1 MKKVVNS
8 LLAVAVA
15 SASGSL
21 LAAGFALNEQ
31 SVSAMGTSFA
41 GRSSSA
47 NDATTVY
54 GNPAGMALLKGEQ
67 ASVGAAVILAK
78 TRIDA
83 SSATA
88 PTGGALAGSNDGDM
102 VPFTGVPMGFYVNPL
117 NEQWTFGLGFYVPYG
132 MITEYEKG
140 FQGRFFGDYSEVNV
154 VTLQP
159 TLSYRV
165 NDYLSLGFGPTFNR
179 VEGRLE
185 TAALVDNGRI
195 VIEGDDTAVGFNAG
209 LLLELGERTRLGVT
223 YHSMVDYRLEGKTSV
238 SGIPAPV
245 NGDYQT
251 TLDLRTPE
259 MIDSSITHQLN
270 DRWTV
275 YAGAAWTRW
284 SRLQTIKPVS
294 AFPVALEEK
303 QHWNNSWSYATGVSY
318 ALSKELTLRS
328 GIAFDQSPTN
338 NHERSPRIPSGDRVA
353 ISFGLGWTLS
363 EQMSLDLAYSYLRE
377 EDTDIHLENPRKG
390 SYSAVYKNSAHGL
403 GAQLNYFF

>member
-78 TRIDA
+78 TRIDD
-83 SSATA
+83 TA
-88 PTGGALAGSNDGDM
+88 GSTPLTNQPLTGSNDGDM

-165 NDYLSLGFGPTFNR
+165 ND
-179 VEGRLE
+179 
-185 TAALVDNGRI
+185 
-195 VIEGDDTAVGFNAG
+195 
-209 LLLELGERTRLGVT
+209 
-223 YHSMVDYRLEGKTSV
+223 
-238 SGIPAPV
+238 
-245 NGDYQT
+245 
-251 TLDLRTPE
+251 
-259 MIDSSITHQLN
+259 
-270 DRWTV
+270 
-275 YAGAAWTRW
+275 
-284 SRLQTIKPVS
+284 
-294 AFPVALEEK
+294 
-303 QHWNNSWSYATGVSY
+303 
-318 ALSKELTLRS
+318 
-328 GIAFDQSPTN
+328 
-338 NHERSPRIPSGDRVA
+338 
-353 ISFGLGWTLS
+353 
-363 EQMSLDLAYSYLRE
+363 
-377 EDTDIHLENPRKG
+377 
-390 SYSAVYKNSAHGL
+390 
-403 GAQLNYFF
+403 